1 MQKDEHVQ
9 EIRSCSHGAWMWCFK
24 WTMVQSLAKK
34 PDLPWYATP
43 TQLTRSFLIWYDTCT
58 DHPVWGQCG
67 DRPGCSIF
75 SKHRRPTENGSNVSR
90 KWNRSIVS
98 ALHDNRELNDI
109 EKIIKLTG
117 CKCVS
122 DAKWWIMER
131 LKQLQKIPCF
141 STCLWAKHY
150 LTQTETGKKTNS
162 ERERDRDRNK
172 DTERVKA
179 LPHEAPSSDSRQRET
194 EEERK
199 VSDSTSINSHLT
211 RFWHDNTATNI
222 KTNRK

>member
-9 EIRSCSHGAWMWCFK
+9 EIRSCSHARQWSMDVMFQVNNGAI
-24 WTMVQSLAKK
+24 TGQKK

-43 TQLTRSFLIWYDTCT
+43 TQLNRLFFIWYDTCT

-98 ALHDNRELNDI
+98 ALHDNRELNDM

-131 LKQLQKIPCF
+131 LKHCKKIPCF
-141 STCLWAKHY
+141 NTCLWAKHY

-162 ERERDRDRNK
+162 ERERQ
-172 DTERVKA
+172 
-179 LPHEAPSSDSRQRET
+179 RQKQRHRE
-194 EEERK
+194 
-199 VSDSTSINSHLT
+199 S
-211 RFWHDNTATNI
+211 
-222 KTNRK
+222 

>member
-1 MQKDEHVQ
+1 MEHGCDVSSEQ
-9 EIRSCSHGAWMWCFK
+9 WCNH
-24 WTMVQSLAKK
+24 WPKK

-43 TQLTRSFLIWYDTCT
+43 TQLNRSFLIWYDTCT

-98 ALHDNRELNDI
+98 ALHDKMTWRRSSSSLAANVLVMLNDGLWRGWNTARRSHASSRAYGLS
-109 EKIIKLTG
+109 II
-117 CKCVS
+117 
-122 DAKWWIMER
+122 W
-131 LKQLQKIPCF
+131 LKQRQARRRTVK
-141 STCLWAKHY
+141 
-150 LTQTETGKKTNS
+150 
-162 ERERDRDRNK
+162 ERDRDRNK

-199 VSDSTSINSHLT
+199 VSDST
-211 RFWHDNTATNI
+211 
-222 KTNRK
+222 